1 MEALLFYGAGKTYKG
16 RKWHDSNVRMTLE
29 RTPGAVASI
38 NFRKYMLM
46 QGVDRN
52 EVDAYCVEVLNMEKS
67 RFMNMKT
74 LAAVYVFMIKNK
86 IYTEADVSDAYTR
99 EVFSDQNM
107 DQYILPLLPDN
118 TNRQNKIY
126 IRERRI
132 DADVVEL
139 RREESIIQFR
149 ATFIRYMMVILKFRA
164 SSIRMTVEEAR
175 EILENFHEILLEE
188 QEDDYLD
195 GTIPIPDVPSEST
208 LEAEDIEL

>member
-1 MEALLFYGAGKTYKG
+1 MEALLFYGTGKTYKG
-16 RKWHDSNVRMTLE
+16 RRWHDSNVRVTLE

-52 EVDAYCVEVLNMEKS
+52 EIDTYCVEVLNMEKS

-74 LAAVYVFMIKNK
+74 LAAVYVFMLRNK
-86 IYTEADVSDAYTR
+86 IYTEADVSDAYSR
-99 EVFSDQNM
+99 EVFADQNI

-118 TNRQNKIY
+118 TNKQNKIY

-149 ATFIRYMMVILKFRA
+149 ATFVRYMMTILKYRA

-188 QEDDYLD
+188 QEDAYLD
-195 GTIPIPDVPSEST
+195 GTIPLPDVPPEST
-208 LEAEDIEL
+208 LEAEDLEL